1 MQLSPVISVSLG
13 PILWSWP
20 LVPLPCP
27 SLPRPGTSWQ
37 LLWTE
42 PVVPPWVLEWYV
54 DIAQVGK
61 VQGMRVRPTWVQMFT
76 LPLNCVNV
84 GKSLNLPEPQF
95 PYRGVHTCLRV
106 LLWEIV
112 TATDV
117 L

>member
-1 MQLSPVISVSLG
+1 MVLAPSAP
-13 PILWSWP
+13 
-20 LVPLPCP
+20 PLPQP
-27 SLPRPGTSWQ
+27 PMTWH

-42 PVVPPWVLEWYV
+42 PVVPPWALECYV

-84 GKSLNLPEPQF
+84 GKSLNLLAPQF

-106 LLWEIV
+106 LLWKIV

-117 L
+117 W